1 MEVNECGGGDGVVSN
16 RIYTFF
22 LTWRI
27 KSLQVLFLKLN
38 EAKMQNGISAMVS
51 AIKKT
56 IQSYK
61 HKPEGNKKKLNIPII
76 GV

>member
-1 MEVNECGGGDGVVSN
+1 MLKLTAREDFLMYEMILIHTHKHIHKYPSFCLTS

-38 EAKMQNGISAMVS
+38 EAKIQNGISVTVS
-51 AIKKT
+51 AI
-56 IQSYK
+56 
-61 HKPEGNKKKLNIPII
+61 
-76 GV
+76 

>member
-1 MEVNECGGGDGVVSN
+1 MEVNECGGEEGVGSS

-38 EAKMQNGISAMVS
+38 EAKIQNGIPVMVS
-51 AIKKT
+51 AI
-56 IQSYK
+56 
-61 HKPEGNKKKLNIPII
+61 
-76 GV
+76 

>member
-1 MEVNECGGGDGVVSN
+1 MEVNECGGGDGVVSS

-22 LTWRI
+22 LTWKI

-51 AIKKT
+51 AIKKPSSLMST
-56 IQSYK
+56 NQK
-61 HKPEGNKKKLNIPII
+61 GTRKNKIFRL
-76 GV
+76 

>member
-1 MEVNECGGGDGVVSN
+1 MKYLPLKYPGFFSIFLIMEVNECGGGEGVVSS

-51 AIKKT
+51 AI
-56 IQSYK
+56 
-61 HKPEGNKKKLNIPII
+61 
-76 GV
+76 

>member
-1 MEVNECGGGDGVVSN
+1 MEVNECGGGERVVSS

-51 AIKKT
+51 AI
-56 IQSYK
+56 
-61 HKPEGNKKKLNIPII
+61 
-76 GV
+76 